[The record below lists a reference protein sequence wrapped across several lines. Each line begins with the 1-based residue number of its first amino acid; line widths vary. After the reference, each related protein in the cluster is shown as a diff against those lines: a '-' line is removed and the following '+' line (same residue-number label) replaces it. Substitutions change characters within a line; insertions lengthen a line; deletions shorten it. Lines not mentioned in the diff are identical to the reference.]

1 VGLTAA
7 IMLSLEV
14 CPPVAGMSSPPKH
27 PSGMS
32 NNHAKCRVFLVEDH
46 PLFRRGVAELINQEP
61 DLEVCGEAAG
71 ISEAI
76 SGIEQLRPDLVIVD
90 ISLKGTNG
98 IELLKAM
105 RAREPKL
112 LTLVLSMH
120 DESLYAERALRA
132 GARGYVMKHEAPEQV
147 MAALRKVL
155 RGGLHLSPA
164 MGMQLVRRFV
174 DGQEQP
180 VTSLVQSLSDREL
193 EVLQL
198 IGRGLGTR
206 QVAEQLRLSV
216 KTIESHRA
224 HIKEKL
230 NLPTAPAMVRFAV
243 EWVAQQHA

>member
-1 VGLTAA
+1 
-7 IMLSLEV
+7 
-14 CPPVAGMSSPPKH
+14 MSSPQKFPNGT
-27 PSGMS
+27 P
-32 NNHAKCRVFLVEDH
+32 NNCARRRIFLVEDH
-46 PLFRRGVAELINQEP
+46 PLFRRGIADLINREP
-61 DLEVCGEAAG
+61 DLEVCGEADG

-76 SGIEQLRPDLVIVD
+76 SGIKQRRPDLVIVD
-90 ISLKGTNG
+90 ITLKGTNG

-105 RAREPKL
+105 RAQEPKL
-112 LTLVLSMH
+112 LMLVLSMH

-132 GARGYVMKHEAPEQV
+132 GARGYVMKGEAPDDV

-164 MGMQLVRRFV
+164 MGMQVVRKFV

-180 VTSLVQSLSDREL
+180 VASPVQSLSDREL

-206 QVAEQLRLSV
+206 QVAEELRLSV

-230 NLPTAPAMVRFAV
+230 NLRTAPAMVRFAV
-243 EWVAQQHA
+243 EWVAQQHR

>member
-1 VGLTAA
+1 
-7 IMLSLEV
+7 
-14 CPPVAGMSSPPKH
+14 
-27 PSGMS
+27 
-32 NNHAKCRVFLVEDH
+32 
-46 PLFRRGVAELINQEP
+46 
-61 DLEVCGEAAG
+61 
-71 ISEAI
+71 
-76 SGIEQLRPDLVIVD
+76 VIVD
-90 ISLKGTNG
+90 ITLKGTNG

-105 RAREPKL
+105 RAQEPKL
-112 LTLVLSMH
+112 LMLVLSMH

-132 GARGYVMKHEAPEQV
+132 GARGYVMKGEAPDDV

-164 MGMQLVRRFV
+164 MGMQVVRKFV

-180 VTSLVQSLSDREL
+180 VASPVQSLSDREL

-206 QVAEQLRLSV
+206 QVAEELRLSV

-230 NLPTAPAMVRFAV
+230 NLRTAPAMVRFAV
-243 EWVAQQHA
+243 EWVAQQHR